1 MKNYLNNLKK
11 IFSILPLHL
20 NKRLKLIFF
29 LLSIGG
35 LLETLGIG
43 AIIPLISIIFNNESG
58 IKFLGDY
65 LNLET
70 SSKSQTLIYLSG
82 LIFVLYLVKA
92 IFLSFL
98 EFVIQKFTLSVNAEV
113 TTKLFKNYLNKPYK
127 FIFKNNS
134 SILFRNLTSEV
145 SNFCAGIIEPVILA
159 AKEFFI
165 FILIISMLIT
175 INYQISLVIIS
186 FAIIFFLIVKVFLKK
201 ILFDLGKKEQ
211 NFKGI
216 VNKIMLEALHGFKF
230 IKSYKIENKFVQ
242 NLIKILK
249 EFIQVKH
256 KSTAFRSLPRIWI
269 EPLIIFLL
277 ILLGIIFIYT
287 KSTLSEYV
295 IFISIFMISMIKV
308 MPSLISFIKV
318 VNTFHNYQASI
329 DLISDQ
335 INQEGELDQFRFEE
349 DKVLVKNFNTI
360 NFKEIY
366 FAYDEQKKHII
377 KDLSLS
383 IKNKNEIIG
392 ICGPSGSGKTTLIDI
407 FIGLLLPQKGDIF
420 LDSQKLRLKKLNF
433 ELFGYV
439 PQNTFLFDDTI
450 KKNILIT
457 SENKSISDK
466 DYQEAIKQSELK
478 NFIDTLTEKD
488 ETKLGENGVRIS
500 GGQKQRIGIARALV
514 AKPKILIL
522 DEATSALDHDIEKNI
537 FKTIKELSKNMSIIV
552 ISHNERIWKY
562 CTHLYKLNNGK
573 LERL

>member
-242 NLIKILK
+242 NLNKILK

>member
-1 MKNYLNNLKK
+1 MNNLKK

-242 NLIKILK
+242 NLKKILK